1 MLAHWI
7 WLANRPGIG
16 CRRALDLLSRFPDI
30 ETLYFAG
37 SYDGLEGLEQKHCEA
52 LEDKSLEQAQHI
64 LEQCQRKGIQ
74 ILTYQDSAYPARLRQ
89 IPDPPLVLYYKGTL
103 PEFDGEA
110 AIGVVGTRKVSAYG
124 CLVAKRLG
132 YQITKCG
139 GLVVS
144 GLADGTDT
152 MAMRGALMADGK
164 TVGVL
169 GCGVDVIY
177 PRHNEPLYLD
187 AERYGCLLSE
197 YPPGTPPMARNF
209 PRRNRIISG
218 LSCGVVVVEAPAK
231 SGALITAQF
240 ALDQGRDV
248 FAVPGNIDS
257 GNSAGSNALL
267 RQGACVVQCGWDV
280 MEEYQA
286 RFPGKV
292 HNASAEAAP
301 IPYYGEYEA
310 SQEQPVKVAQKKQ
323 VPKVTKEKMIDNGET
338 TPYSEAYN
346 AIPALEGDEQ
356 TVYASLS
363 EAIQHIDQ
371 VISKSGLQAARVLAA
386 LTMLEVKGLAVRHP
400 GKYYSRPRQ

>member
-7 WLANRPGIG
+7 WLASRPGIG
-16 CRRALDLLSRFPDI
+16 CRRALEVLRQFPDI

-37 SYDGLEGLEQKHCEA
+37 SYEGVEGLERKHCET
-52 LEDKSLEQAQHI
+52 LEDKSLEEAQQI
-64 LEQCQRKGIQ
+64 LEQCQRKEIQ
-74 ILTYQDSAYPARLRQ
+74 ILTYQDGAYPARLRQ
-89 IPDPPLVLYYKGTL
+89 IPNPPLVLYYKGTL

-110 AIGVVGTRKVSAYG
+110 AVGVVGTRKASAYG

-152 MAMRGALMADGK
+152 MAMRGALMAGGK

-187 AERYGCLLSE
+187 TERYGCLISE
-197 YPPGTPPMARNF
+197 HPPGTPPVARNF

-257 GNSAGSNALL
+257 FNSAGSNALL
-267 RQGACVVQCGWDV
+267 RQGAYVVQCGWDV
-280 MEEYQA
+280 MEEYEG
-286 RFPGKV
+286 RFPDKV
-292 HNASAEAAP
+292 HNASAETAP
-301 IPYYGEYEA
+301 MPYRGEYIE
-310 SQEQPVKVAQKKQ
+310 SQQTTLKVAQKKQ
-323 VPKVTKEKMIDNGET
+323 APKIRKEKIIDNGET

-346 AIPALEGDEQ
+346 TMPALEGDEQ

-400 GKYYSRPRQ
+400 GKYYSRPRK

>member
-7 WLANRPGIG
+7 WLSTRPGIG
-16 CRRALDLLSRFPDI
+16 CQRAVEILRQFPDV
-30 ETLYFAG
+30 ESLYFAG
-37 SYDGLEGLEQKHCEA
+37 NYEGLEGLEKKHCEA
-52 LEDKSLEQAQHI
+52 LADKSLDEAQQI

-89 IPDPPLVLYYKGTL
+89 IPNPPLVLYYKGTL
-103 PEFDGEA
+103 PEFDSEA
-110 AIGVVGTRKVSAYG
+110 AVGVVGTRKVSAYG

-187 AERYGCLLSE
+187 TVNHGCLISE
-197 YPPGTPPMARNF
+197 YPPGTPPIGRNF

-231 SGALITAQF
+231 SGALITAQL

-257 GNSAGSNALL
+257 FNSAGSNALL
-267 RQGACVVQCGWDV
+267 RQGAYVVQCGWDI
-280 MEEYQA
+280 MEEYEAQ
-286 RFPGKV
+286 FPGKV
-292 HNASAEAAP
+292 HNTSAEIAP
-301 IPYYGEYEA
+301 IPYPGEQKEP
-310 SQEQPVKVAQKKQ
+310 QELTVKVAQKKR
-323 VPKVTKEKMIDNGET
+323 VPKIRKEKTIDNGET

-346 AIPALEGDEQ
+346 TMPALEGDEQ
-356 TVYASLS
+356 TVYDSLR
-363 EAIQHIDQ
+363 EEIQHIDQ
-371 VISKSGLQAARVLAA
+371 VISKSGLQTARVLAA